1 MRLLP
6 LLVADNVGLVTVC
19 NNNWTV
25 YLQFWRSVF
34 ERRAPQSLAHI
45 EQSFTPIKQGNTVRE
60 VSDEL
65 LEALTMAYKEA
76 VSKELEA

>member
-19 NNNWTV
+19 NNHWPV
-25 YLQFWRSVF
+25 SLHFWRSVF

-45 EQSFTPIKQGNTVRE
+45 EQSVTPIKQGNTVRE